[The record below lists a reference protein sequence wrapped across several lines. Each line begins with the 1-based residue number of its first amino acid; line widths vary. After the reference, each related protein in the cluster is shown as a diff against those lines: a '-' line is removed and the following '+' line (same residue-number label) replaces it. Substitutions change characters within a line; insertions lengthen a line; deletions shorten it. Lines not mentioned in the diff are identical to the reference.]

1 MVESIMI
8 SKVVSNKDKQSIPS
22 NKVTAVRIN
31 GKTSWKGSLRSRRN
45 LWETTIQVE
54 LPASGLPN
62 IIRFRF
68 CRYPGTVKKDYTGH
82 FSYPVH
88 PGMAGREV
96 WVTLAHS
103 FVSGGTMPVGIYLDH
118 DGASDIVL
126 DGRQIKAS

>member
-1 MVESIMI
+1 MI
-8 SKVVSNKDKQSIPS
+8 DKVVSNKDKQSIPS

-54 LPASGLPN
+54 LPSTGLPN

-103 FVSGGTMPVGIYLDH
+103 FVSGGTMPVGIYIDH

>member
-1 MVESIMI
+1 MI
-8 SKVVSNKDKQSIPS
+8 DKVVSDKDKQSIPS

-31 GKTSWKGSLRSRRN
+31 GKTSWKAGRRRTRY

-68 CRYPGTVKKDYTGH
+68 CRYPGTVNKDYTGH

-103 FVSGGTMPVGIYLDH
+103 FISGGTMPVGIYLDH
-118 DGASDIVL
+118 DGSEPIVL